1 MNAVDPPPM
10 TQIDFLLIGG
20 GIAAVTAAQTLRD
33 QGAEGSILLLCAE
46 AQYPYNRPP
55 LTKEIATT
63 GIHPEQ
69 FLLATPEYYRENNI
83 NVRLG
88 SAARTIDPSS
98 HIVTDQSGSAYHYKK
113 LLIATGATPCH
124 LPVPGADLDGTF
136 TFRCAADATA
146 LRQWVLDHTGP
157 VAIIG
162 TSFIAM
168 ELATSLNRLGLKVTL
183 IDQAETAFPKIHSPT
198 LSGYFL
204 KRCETYGIKIH
215 LGETIARFCGTE
227 RVSSLQTVA
236 GLTLPCETVIIAIG
250 ATPQTEFLQQSGIE
264 VDEGVLVDEFLQT
277 KAPDIFAAGDVA
289 AYQDRY
295 GKRQRAEHWENARTQ
310 GRIAA
315 KNMLGQRVPYS
326 DVPHYFCDFLDLS
339 FTFLGTSEGASTRI
353 GRGRLDDK
361 SFAEFYVR
369 DDRIIGVFSTGRP
382 PDETRIAET
391 LIRDRVDIQA
401 ATALLADPAAGIG
414 SLARE
419 TVLIL
424 QGGGA
429 LGAFECGVVR
439 AMDEAKITPKIVSG
453 VSVGAINGAIIA
465 GNPDRPATALEAF
478 WNDISVYA
486 PSAAPA
492 SVANVFAVGSAAT
505 WGIPGFFRPRWLAPG
520 VDGELWPYQWTS
532 LYDPSPIKTLLR
544 KYIDFPKLSQ
554 SPVRLIVAAVDVDLG
569 ELAFFDSRIDEL
581 TPDHILASCSLP
593 PIFPWT
599 TIDGRHYWDG
609 GIISNSPLEHVL
621 RQCGADNKQVLIVDL
636 FPGKRP
642 LPSNLA
648 EVLTRRDEITYGE
661 RIRNDGQIR
670 ELVHDFQALVA
681 EIMLEVDPDSAV
693 RLRQRPR
700 YVHLMGREGT
710 TSITRI
716 VRSGSDQEPQA
727 ADYDFSIQTISR
739 HKREG
744 YLTAQRLLASLI
756 RVETPAV
763 PTAPLPAVIPN

>member
-1 MNAVDPPPM
+1 MSSANPPPIVQ
-10 TQIDFLLIGG
+10 TDFLLVGG

-33 QGAEGSILLLCAE
+33 EGAEGSILLLCAE

-55 LTKEIATT
+55 LTKEIATSK
-63 GIHPEQ
+63 GQSEQ
-69 FLLATPEYYRENNI
+69 HLLATPEYYRENKI
-83 NVRLG
+83 DVRLG

-98 HIVTDQSGSAYHYKK
+98 HTVIDQTGGAYRYGK
-113 LLIATGATPCH
+113 LLIATGAVPCQ
-124 LPVPGADLDGTF
+124 LPIPGADLDGVF

-146 LRQWVLDHTGP
+146 LKRWISRNPGP

-168 ELATSLNRLGLKVTL
+168 ELATSLNRMGLKVTL
-183 IDQAETAFPKIHSPT
+183 IDHAEAAFPKIHSPT
-198 LSGYFL
+198 LSAYFL
-204 KRCETYGIKIH
+204 ERCENYGIKIL
-215 LGETIARFCGTE
+215 LGETVAQFCGSGQ
-227 RVSSLQTVA
+227 VSGIQTVT
-236 GLTLPCETVIIAIG
+236 GQTLSCETIILAIG
-250 ATPQTEFLQQSGIE
+250 ATPQTDFLEHSGIKI
-264 VDEGVLVDEFLQT
+264 DAGVLVDEFLQT
-277 KAPDIFAAGDVA
+277 NAPDIFAAGDVA
-289 AYQDRY
+289 AYLDRY
-295 GKRQRAEHWENARTQ
+295 GKRQRAEHWENARRQ
-310 GRIAA
+310 GRTAA
-315 KNMLGQRVPYS
+315 KNMLDQRVPYG

-339 FTFLGTSEGASTRI
+339 FTFLGTSEEADVRI
-353 GRGRLDDK
+353 GRGTLQTK
-361 SFAEFYVR
+361 SFAEFYIR
-369 DDRIIGVFSTGRP
+369 NDRIIGFFSTGRP

-391 LIRDRVDIQA
+391 LIRDRVDIHA
-401 ATALLADPAAGIG
+401 AVAQLADPAASIEF
-414 SLARE
+414 LARE

-439 AMDEAKITPKIVSG
+439 AMDEAKIAPRIVSG
-453 VSVGAINGAIIA
+453 VSVGAVNGAIIA
-465 GNPDRPATALEAF
+465 GNPDSPAAALEAF

-486 PSAAPA
+486 PEAAPA
-492 SVANVFAVGSAAT
+492 SVANVFAVGSAMT
-505 WGIPGFFRPRWLAPG
+505 WGIPGFFTPRWLAPG
-520 VDGELWPYQWTS
+520 IDGEWWPYQWTS
-532 LYDPSPIKTLLR
+532 LYDASPIKALLR
-544 KYIDFPKLSQ
+544 KYVDFTKLSQ

-569 ELAFFDSRIDEL
+569 ELVFFDSRIDEL

-661 RIRNDGQIR
+661 RIRNDGHIR

-681 EIMLEVDPDSAV
+681 EILVEVDPDAAA

-710 TSITRI
+710 TTITRI
-716 VRSGSDQEPQA
+716 VRNGSDQEPPA
-727 ADYDFSIQTISR
+727 TDYDFSMQTVNR
-739 HKREG
+739 HKKEG
-744 YLTAQRLLASLI
+744 YLTAQRLLASLV
-756 RVETPAV
+756 RAETSAL
-763 PTAPLPAVIPN
+763 TTPLPGAIPG